1 VDLPSIVGRERELAT
16 ILSLARGA
24 RERPG
29 PAVALVTGDPGQGK
43 TRLLAEVAARLDRVE
58 TLRAQGFEP
67 ERNVPLAAAGE
78 MLRRFALLEL
88 QMADLHIEPAATSIE
103 PIWIF
108 ERAARAIGQLGPTL
122 LTLDDVQWAD
132 ELSIALCL
140 YVLRAA
146 ASARQPLLV
155 VVAGRDTPAIAAL
168 EEAIRHV
175 LERDAVASISLQP
188 LDREAGLSLL
198 REAAPALQAAGAAE
212 VWRLAG
218 GSPFWLHALASGTD
232 RRALDVVATRLRGLA
247 DDAAG
252 VLGAIAVV
260 GRPVAAGELAT
271 LLGWPAE
278 RALRAAASLADR
290 GLVVGR
296 DGGLQVVHDLL
307 RAAAVE
313 RLLPETRRELN
324 RSVSEQ
330 LERTAGDDVAQ
341 LRAALEHRRL
351 GGLPAQALAE
361 RLLGSARRRWLGRDG
376 LRELAAIVDEE
387 ASGTPA
393 WPKLAVALAT
403 LAVELNDHAYALERW
418 RDVADRSTKPPI
430 RAAAALGAAKAAF
443 ELERGGVA
451 RDWIEIARG
460 ASKGSKD
467 PARDVALDAIDAL
480 VLIWLEHRLPE
491 GEIIAERAAQAARAL
506 VDRAGGPQGLAPEA
520 WRATLDALRVRWD
533 VFVQREDRV
542 PAALTEEL
550 LAVTAHDE
558 VAHLG
563 AILLAG
569 LASGAGS
576 DLDLAEERL
585 RFVWNEARRRLVPG
599 VVVDA
604 GFWLAVAL
612 FDMGRLEEA
621 EAVLVEVQAL
631 VARAGDHGKIR
642 ARSRSLPDELQIVR
656 GDWEAAAPSLAAA
669 ASNAVDAH
677 RQIPFLQVLTKW
689 AGRVRA
695 GAPVAEYLEA
705 GIQAA
710 AAGGCPRCAA
720 DFHLAA
726 AQAAARVG
734 DGGLARVLLAAW
746 SDERT
751 SPSPWGVVQRRW
763 TESLLDMGTRDATEV
778 AAELDGLAAETDR
791 LRLHLEATV
800 IRLDGARILAT
811 VDRGRAAESFRE
823 VARAAAGQGAV
834 VLERLAERELRALGV
849 RTWRRGAAGGTVD
862 ELTAR
867 ELEVA
872 QLVARGDT
880 NPEIAERLFLS
891 RKTVERHVSNILGKV
906 GVRNRA
912 ELSAVLAARD
922 GAERRPD
929 IERNEG
935 APR

>member
-1 VDLPSIVGRERELAT
+1 MDLPPLVGRDAELET
-16 ILSLARGA
+16 ILRLARNA

-29 PAVALVTGDPGQGK
+29 PAAALVTGDPGQGK
-43 TRLLAEVAARLDRVE
+43 TRLLIEVAARVERVDR
-58 TLRAQGFEP
+58 LRAQGFEP
-67 ERNVPLAAAGE
+67 ERNVPLAATAE
-78 MLRRFALLEL
+78 MLRRFGVLEPL
-88 QMADLHIEPAATSIE
+88 TADRQRASATTSIE

-108 ERAARAIGQLGPTL
+108 ERAAGAIGQLGATAL
-122 LTLDDVQWAD
+122 IFDDVQWAD

-146 ASARQPLLV
+146 SSARQPLLL

-168 EEAIRHV
+168 EDAVRHV
-175 LERDAVASISLQP
+175 LDRDAVASISLQP
-188 LDREAGLSLL
+188 LDRDASLSLL
-198 REAAPALQAAGAAE
+198 REAAPGLGAIDAAE
-212 VWRLAG
+212 VSSLAA

-252 VLGAIAVV
+252 MLGAIAVI
-260 GRPVAAGELAT
+260 GRPVAAGDLAT
-271 LLGWPAE
+271 LLRWPAE

-290 GLVVGR
+290 GLVVDR

-313 RLLPETRRELN
+313 RLQPETRRDLH

-330 LERTAGDDVAQ
+330 LQRTAGDDVGQ

-351 GGLPAQALAE
+351 GGLPAQDLTA
-361 RLLGSARRRWLGRDG
+361 RLLGSAQRRWLGRDG
-376 LRELAAIVDEE
+376 LRELAEIIDEE
-387 ASGTPA
+387 ASGTSA
-393 WPKLAVALAT
+393 WPELAVALAT

-418 RDVADRSTKPPI
+418 RGIADRSTQPPI

-443 ELERGGVA
+443 ELGRGEVA
-451 RDWIEIARG
+451 RDWIEIAR
-460 ASKGSKD
+460 ATSRESKD
-467 PARDVALDAIDAL
+467 PARDVALDAVDAL

-491 GEIIAERAAQAARAL
+491 GEIIAERAARAARAL

-533 VFVQREDRV
+533 AFIQRDDRV
-542 PAALTEEL
+542 PEALTEEL
-550 LAVTAHDE
+550 LALTAHDE

-569 LASGAGS
+569 LAGGAGS

-585 RFVWNEARRRLVPG
+585 RLVWNEGRRRLVPG

-621 EAVLVEVQAL
+621 GGVLAEVQAF
-631 VARAGDHGKIR
+631 VGRAGDHGKIR
-642 ARSRSLPDELQIVR
+642 ARSRSLPDELRIVR
-656 GDWEAAAPSLAAA
+656 GDWETAAPSLAAA
-669 ASNAVDAH
+669 ARDATDAH
-677 RQIPFLQVLTKW
+677 RQIPYLQVLTKW
-689 AGRVRA
+689 AGRVRTGATA
-695 GAPVAEYLEA
+695 GYLEA
-705 GIQAA
+705 GVEAA

-734 DGGLARVLLAAW
+734 DGDLARRLLAAW
-746 SDERT
+746 SDGHR
-751 SPSPWGVVQRRW
+751 SPSPWGIVQRRW
-763 TESLLDMGTRDATEV
+763 TETLMAVGTREATEL
-778 AAELDGLAAETDR
+778 AAELDGLAAEADR

-800 IRLDGARILAT
+800 LRLDRARILAT
-811 VDRGRAAESFRE
+811 LDRGKAAEAFRE
-823 VARAAAGQGAV
+823 AASAAADQGAV
-834 VLERLAERELRALGV
+834 VLERLAERELRGLGV
-849 RTWRRGAAGGTVD
+849 RTWRRGPASGGVGD
-862 ELTAR
+862 LTAR

-872 QLVARGDT
+872 ELVARGHT

-891 RKTVERHVSNILGKV
+891 RKTVERHVSNVLGKV

-912 ELSAVLAARD
+912 ELTAVLAARD
-922 GAERRPD
+922 ETQGAPPPVE
-929 IERNEG
+929 NEG